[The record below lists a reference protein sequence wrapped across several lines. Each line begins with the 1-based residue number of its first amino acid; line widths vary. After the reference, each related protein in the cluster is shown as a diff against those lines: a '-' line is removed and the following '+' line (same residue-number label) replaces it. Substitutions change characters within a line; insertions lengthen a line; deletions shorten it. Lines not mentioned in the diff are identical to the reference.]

1 MSTPVVTPIATQL
14 HPISAYLKAH
24 EKLVLAAI
32 AGLLLW
38 FAVGHVESII
48 ANHDNATLHQ
58 AQVVADQQAAVNAG
72 LAQQAA
78 YQAAQ
83 YKELAAQVAAQNA
96 ALEQANVNLSNALI
110 KQQHTDATLPPSELA
125 ARWNKLVPEAGATVT
140 PSGIALPSAGAVA
153 TVVQLENVPVLRTQ
167 FENERTQYEN
177 AQKLLALS
185 NNETTT
191 LISEV
196 TGLRTQIVDD
206 TKVCT
211 AQIAV
216 VKAEARKSKRRWLY
230 AGMVIGFIGR
240 QLIKSE
246 TGF

>member
-1 MSTPVVTPIATQL
+1 MDVAKVEATIKNDFTWLQ
-14 HPISAYLKAH
+14 KH
-24 EKLVLAAI
+24 EKLVLAVI
-32 AGLLLW
+32 AGLVLW
-38 FAVGHVESII
+38 FSIGKIDTLI

-58 AQVVADQQAAVNAG
+58 AQVVADQQAAVNQG

-83 YKELAAQVAAQNA
+83 YKELATKLDSQNQALVAANTQLA
-96 ALEQANVNLSNALI
+96 TSLA
-110 KQQHTDATLPPSELA
+110 QHQKADASLPPSGLA
-125 ARWNKLVPEAGATVT
+125 ERWHQLVPQVTTSDVSAGQMTVNTPGVSATVQ
-140 PSGIALPSAGAVA
+140 
-153 TVVQLENVPVLRTQ
+153 QLEVVPVLRTQ

-216 VKAEARKSKRRWLY
+216 VKAEALRSKRRWFIVGY
-230 AGMVIGFIGR
+230 VAGFLSR
-240 QLIKSE
+240 QYIKTA
-246 TGF
+246 TGL